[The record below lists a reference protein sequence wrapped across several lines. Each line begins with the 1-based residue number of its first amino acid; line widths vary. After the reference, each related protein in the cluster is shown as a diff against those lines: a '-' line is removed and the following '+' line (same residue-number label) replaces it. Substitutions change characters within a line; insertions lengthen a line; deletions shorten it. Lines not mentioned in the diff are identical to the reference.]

1 MKWTDFLKK
10 SIDVAPSP
18 IFFQF
23 VVDCVFEVLMKNHYQ
38 LDVQQ
43 KEQFD
48 VSLTYEEENAL
59 RYTAGYVVKAV
70 LKKLKRSTNPMK
82 KELCRYAMELNTN
95 DGSEQESE
103 DWTALV
109 DRGGLTH
116 VGDMTYGVFH
126 SMELEVK
133 LFFGRQPYQIDNV
146 KEKLMKKIIQNEDVL
161 FFGLSYQQNGKKR
174 KAKLFWN
181 SLSNIILQYVVTPVL
196 QVGLKNTSKHRRSRH
211 KSLKESGNS
220 YFHQHSTMSSFI
232 HFFSTFCYNCY
243 CKISDCQSI
252 QYNQPHT
259 GNSLF

>member
-1 MKWTDFLKK
+1 MTAEKLLEWCSGPDNQTLFGSFASDLTLHLNNCFKLHPSVKRTRELMWEALFKLRSSPHFILKWTDFLKK

-23 VVDCVFEVLMKNHYQ
+23 VVDCVFEVLMKNLYQ

-116 VGDMTYGVFH
+116 IGDMTYGVFH

-133 LFFGRQPYQIDNV
+133 LFFGRQPYI
-146 KEKLMKKIIQNEDVL
+146 
-161 FFGLSYQQNGKKR
+161 R
-174 KAKLFWN
+174 
-181 SLSNIILQYVVTPVL
+181 
-196 QVGLKNTSKHRRSRH
+196 
-211 KSLKESGNS
+211 
-220 YFHQHSTMSSFI
+220 
-232 HFFSTFCYNCY
+232 
-243 CKISDCQSI
+243 
-252 QYNQPHT
+252 
-259 GNSLF
+259 